1 MPVAPPPSPSRP
13 VAVIAL
19 GLGGNL
25 GGPGEIEAALRL
37 ALERLRESL
46 GELKVASLYR
56 GPAVAP
62 RGGEPQPDFLNTAA
76 VGRTALQP
84 EAVLAI
90 AKALELAAGRRPG
103 PRFGPRPLDVDL
115 LLYGDLRLARPEL
128 TLPHPR
134 LAERR
139 FVLAPLAEI
148 APDLRIPAFG
158 ASPSELLRR
167 LPAAAPPVER
177 LAWSSAGRAG
187 HAGNPGQPG
196 NPGDH
201 SAAPRRPVAVKA

>member
-1 MPVAPPPSPSRP
+1 MPVAPSPARP
-13 VAVIAL
+13 LAVLAL

-25 GGPGEIEAALRL
+25 GGPGEVEATLRL

-62 RGGEPQPDFLNTAA
+62 HGGEPQPDFLNTAA

-90 AKALELAAGRRPG
+90 AKALEMAAGRRPG
-103 PRFGPRPLDVDL
+103 PRYGPRPLDVDL
-115 LLYGDLRLARPEL
+115 LLYGNLRSATPEL

-148 APDLRIPAFG
+148 APDLQIPAFG

-167 LPAAAPPVER
+167 LPGAAPPVER
-177 LAWSSAGRAG
+177 LAWSSAGR
-187 HAGNPGQPG
+187 PG
-196 NPGDH
+196 NRGDH
-201 SAAPRRPVAVKA
+201 PEAPPWRVAVKA